1 VVADEQHRVHVG
13 CQSRHHP
20 AGFGCAA
27 QQLGAPVQQ
36 FGQKVPELRVGLSD
50 QHLGVWLVGMDTA
63 DGGVDLGREQFAV
76 PLVLAMAGP
85 DIVAVDDAGDAL
97 HVD

>member
-1 VVADEQHRVHVG
+1 M
-13 CQSRHHP
+13 P
-20 AGFGCAA
+20 A

-36 FGQKVPELRVGLSD
+36 LGQKVPELRVGFGD
-50 QHLGVWLVGMDTA
+50 QHLGVCLVGMDTA

-76 PLVLAMAGP
+76 PLVFAMAGP
-85 DIVAVDDAGDAL
+85 DIVAVDDPGDAL